1 MYAALELYLIFLNV
15 SMGKSTVITRITKSW
30 WIVLIAKE
38 QSRCGINW
46 IKGLQTG
53 SEPNVTDV
61 MASNAEEIT

>member
-1 MYAALELYLIFLNV
+1 M
-15 SMGKSTVITRITKSW
+15 
-30 WIVLIAKE
+30 IAKE